1 MTWKCR
7 LHFFLSMSVTIWSL
21 PNQLF
26 TQTNGKKNRTI
37 HKQIK
42 NPKNKMIIEDRI
54 LSFVNLFSALSN
66 QRVVK
71 LLSILCPHKCKINT
85 FRLRLKCS
93 QNSLYLSL
101 HSFSI
106 FTFCCETQFG
116 WWLSDHLDTHFAY
129 RNQLANK
136 EWGYQPSSGRG
147 EGASRYN
154 RVPRQIWGRYNNPEW
169 EQICPRASC
178 HTVGEDI
185 ISGGTKEMTCW
196 S

>member
-1 MTWKCR
+1 MIDKSYPPPCRNYRQPLYLSVTLYACAQRDIENSTSYIFHLLHSPMTWKCR

-26 TQTNGKKNRTI
+26 TQTNGKKKNRTI

-42 NPKNKMIIEDRI
+42 NPKNKIIIEDRI
-54 LSFVNLFSALSN
+54 LSFLNLFSALSS
-66 QRVVK
+66 QRDVK

-116 WWLSDHLDTHFAY
+116 W
-129 RNQLANK
+129 
-136 EWGYQPSSGRG
+136 
-147 EGASRYN
+147 
-154 RVPRQIWGRYNNPEW
+154 
-169 EQICPRASC
+169 
-178 HTVGEDI
+178 
-185 ISGGTKEMTCW
+185 
-196 S
+196 